1 VGWISWAKFPRW
13 DDGAARCAGAGAWRG
28 NTWRRKCGVEK
39 GRKRRDAVLAE
50 LCTILHLCTSTLHTY
65 VVVEIVGVHNLTV
78 AHGSA
83 VSLRAPSTLH
93 QRPQVLPLPLTAPLP
108 PPHPSIAPLPPPR
121 PKAPR
126 IHRTPALAPWFHA
139 LDPPPPPPLPI
150 TAPFA
155 PAVHLHRA
163 PVSGV
168 GSETPTVA
176 VRSGSETP
184 TASLSPSASPSPS
197 APGTPTAAVTSPT
210 PVAGPRLA
218 TGFTEKSPLHL
229 AASPTA
235 RSQEPRVGV

>member
-1 VGWISWAKFPRW
+1 MAVRLSDYPRHGTVPAEDQNASAAVPHRRRPIS
-13 DDGAARCAGAGAWRG
+13 AAIHAA
-28 NTWRRKCGVEK
+28 T
-39 GRKRRDAVLAE
+39 
-50 LCTILHLCTSTLHTY
+50 
-65 VVVEIVGVHNLTV
+65 VEIYATNDQIRPPV

-108 PPHPSIAPLPPPR
+108 PPHPSTAPLPPPC

-150 TAPFA
+150 TAPSA

-168 GSETPTVA
+168 GSETPTAV
-176 VRSGSETP
+176 VRSESETP

-197 APGTPTAAVTSPT
+197 APGTPTAAVASPA

-235 RSQEPRVGV
+235 RPQEPRVGV